1 MRNKKTLKQQESKIP
16 DIEIVD
22 LENETISTQEN
33 NLGNDDTENNPD
45 TAFSDSD
52 KPNPVLKVLS
62 HINIHIVLASIS
74 LLVIAVIIFKVLNWG
89 EYVDLDEIFKD
100 GAGEYSDTFDTII
113 RLVDKNG
120 APIDSGN
127 GDSETT
133 IVVFGNAPF
142 ADGRNSKD
150 NLANMIADMTGA
162 TVYNCS
168 IAESYLASLP
178 YDPEQ
183 EAGALINTFNFYWLC
198 HLAAG
203 NLVDENYRSA
213 LETLGESAPPEAQE
227 VYDTIKSVNFDDVD
241 VIAIMYDGLDYLA
254 QNPIY
259 SDENYTDI
267 NYFTGNLEAGIQ
279 LLQATYPHIRI
290 IVLSPTYAYSDKI
303 DETTGKYI
311 RDDVMREGYS
321 VLATYVIKQCESCIR
336 NRVSFVDNMYGTI
349 TAENADEFLID
360 NLHLNAA
367 GREKVAKRFIYA
379 LEYYDD

>member
-1 MRNKKTLKQQESKIP
+1 MYNKKTLKQQEPKVP
-16 DIEIVD
+16 DIEIID
-22 LENETISTQEN
+22 LDNEKITAQEKNLRNDGTEN
-33 NLGNDDTENNPD
+33 NLE

-52 KPNPVLKVLS
+52 RQNPVLKVLS
-62 HINIHIVLASIS
+62 RINIHIVLASIS
-74 LLVIAVIIFKVLNWG
+74 LLVIAVIVYKVLNWG
-89 EYVDLDEIFKD
+89 EYIDLGEIFKD
-100 GAGEYSDTFDTII
+100 GPGEYSDNFDTII
-113 RLVDKNG
+113 RLVDENG
-120 APIDSGN
+120 LPVESGTDD
-127 GDSETT
+127 GKTT

-142 ADGRNSKD
+142 ADDRNSKD

-168 IAESYLASLP
+168 VAESYLTSLP
-178 YDPEQ
+178 YDPDKAE
-183 EAGALINTFNFYWLC
+183 ETLINTFNFYWLC

-203 NLVDENYRSA
+203 NLVDKNYQSA
-213 LETLGESAPPEAQE
+213 LETLGDSAPPEARE
-227 VYDTIKSVNFDDVD
+227 VYDTIKSINFNDVD
-241 VIAIMYDGLDYLA
+241 VIAVMYDGSDYIA

-259 SDENYTDI
+259 SDQDYTDI
-267 NYFTGNLEAGIQ
+267 TQFTGNLEAGIR
-279 LLQATYPHIRI
+279 LLQETYPHIRI